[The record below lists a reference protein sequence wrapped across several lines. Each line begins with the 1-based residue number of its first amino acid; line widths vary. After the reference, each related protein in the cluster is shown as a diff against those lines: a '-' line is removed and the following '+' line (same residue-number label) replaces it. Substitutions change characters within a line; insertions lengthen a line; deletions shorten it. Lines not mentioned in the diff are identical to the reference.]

1 MLFLMCKKLPGC
13 GRNKRKI
20 VMEEISQPKNNAENA
35 GQTIII
41 NQEAPKKS
49 NGMGTAG
56 FVLALLG
63 LILCWIP
70 VLDWILWLLGLI
82 FSIIGV
88 FRQPKGLAIAGLVI
102 SCLGLIILIVVLGAI
117 GAAVATM

>member
-1 MLFLMCKKLPGC
+1 
-13 GRNKRKI
+13 
-20 VMEEISQPKNNAENA
+20 MEEISQPKNNAENA

-56 FVLALLG
+56 FVLA
-63 LILCWIP
+63 
-70 VLDWILWLLGLI
+70 LLGLI

>member
-1 MLFLMCKKLPGC
+1 
-13 GRNKRKI
+13 
-20 VMEEISQPKNNAENA
+20 MEEISQPKNNAENA
-35 GQTIII
+35 VQTIII
-41 NQEAPKKS
+41 NHEAPKKS
-49 NGMGTAG
+49 NGLGTAG

>member
-1 MLFLMCKKLPGC
+1 
-13 GRNKRKI
+13 
-20 VMEEISQPKNNAENA
+20 MEEISQPKNNAENA

-41 NQEAPKKS
+41 NQEVPKKS